1 MARPLRCRLRLHR
14 WEYRENPETQEHYQ
28 ICIRCN
34 AYRDR
39 GTSPWAGSGG
49 AWGSVVERMEAPPAW
64 LADVQLT
71 ACRVLANR
79 TVELSRRSV
88 QCDAIAWT
96 AAPTKPGT
104 CTR

>member
-1 MARPLRCRLRLHR
+1 M
-14 WEYRENPETQEHYQ
+14 
-28 ICIRCN
+28 
-34 AYRDR
+34 
-39 GTSPWAGSGG
+39 
-49 AWGSVVERMEAPPAW
+49 VERMEAPPAW